1 MAHIQSRSHGNESPL
16 GSVTPFSVYQ
26 SICLLQ
32 LERLAT
38 LTVAWRLLPSLHP
51 NVHTSSS
58 QSVQP
63 NTVEMRYLRQQFQV
77 AAVSQVP
84 KSLSLA
90 GSVYVWFSK
99 SGTAKS
105 MVSTCLLAY
114 TQNEPAVCPLLWF
127 PVAPKLRPMSSQID
141 QQRYLC
147 QPIREPLTLRHFDF
161 D

>member
-114 TQNEPAVCPLLWF
+114 TQNEPAPFARYYGFQWRPNSVQW
-127 PVAPKLRPMSSQID
+127 VLRSTSRGTYASQSES
-141 QQRYLC
+141 L
-147 QPIREPLTLRHFDF
+147 
-161 D
+161 